1 MKCQLHKNMETFA
14 RENNINPLSIMPE
27 TYIIELQKQ
36 MNSKYILEH
45 PQFKKF
51 QQAFTKDSWWI
62 LKPGED
68 ANRGNGI
75 KVFDKMDKIQQF
87 ITYSFNSG

>member
-1 MKCQLHKNMETFA
+1 
-14 RENNINPLSIMPE
+14 
-27 TYIIELQKQ
+27 
-36 MNSKYILEH
+36 MNSKYILDH

-51 QQAFTKDSWWI
+51 QKAFTKDSWWI

-87 ITYSFNSG
+87 ITYSFNSGSKQYRTCII